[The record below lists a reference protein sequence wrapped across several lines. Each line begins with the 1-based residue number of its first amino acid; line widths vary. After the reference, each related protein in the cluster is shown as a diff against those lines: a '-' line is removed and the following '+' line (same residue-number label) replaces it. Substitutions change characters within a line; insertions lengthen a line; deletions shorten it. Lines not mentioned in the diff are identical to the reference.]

1 MLAIVLYLLIGP
13 RAALAELL
21 AELLICA
28 GLLGG
33 GGGGRLI
40 RVLRTTR
47 SRLQRPASTRL
58 SHG

>member
-1 MLAIVLYLLIGP
+1 MLAILLYLLFGP

-21 AELLICA
+21 AELMICA
-28 GLLGG
+28 ALLGG

-40 RVLRTTR
+40 RVLRTVQPR
-47 SRLQRPASTRL
+47 MPRPASSRL